1 MLVAIGAGIAVLTGI
16 GAGIG
21 IGMATS
27 KAVEAIARQPE
38 AESKISKSL
47 LLGCALAE
55 ATAIYGFVIGLL
67 IFTIINL
74 IVLYLLMKKFL
85 FGPILNVMEQRKN
98 MIDQQF
104 ASAKDTEEQAYE
116 LKGKYEDALKS
127 AKDESMRIVNQAK
140 DEAKVQAERI
150 VKDANTQAGAMLDK
164 AKADIRTEQENAMK
178 AMESRVAEIALDAA
192 SKIMGEKNSSQQD
205 LSLYD
210 QFIKEAG
217 DSNDGNKH

>member
-1 MLVAIGAGIAVLTGI
+1 MIEININLV
-16 GAGIG
+16 
-21 IGMATS
+21 
-27 KAVEAIARQPE
+27 
-38 AESKISKSL
+38 
-47 LLGCALAE
+47 
-55 ATAIYGFVIGLL
+55 
-67 IFTIINL
+67 FTIINL

-104 ASAKDTEEQAYE
+104 ASAKDTEEQAY
-116 LKGKYEDALKS
+116 
-127 AKDESMRIVNQAK
+127 

>member
-1 MLVAIGAGIAVLTGI
+1 MIEININLV
-16 GAGIG
+16 
-21 IGMATS
+21 
-27 KAVEAIARQPE
+27 
-38 AESKISKSL
+38 
-47 LLGCALAE
+47 
-55 ATAIYGFVIGLL
+55 
-67 IFTIINL
+67 FTIINL

-127 AKDESMRIVNQAK
+127 AKDESMRIVNQ
-140 DEAKVQAERI
+140 AKVQAERI

>member
-1 MLVAIGAGIAVLTGI
+1 MIEININLV
-16 GAGIG
+16 
-21 IGMATS
+21 
-27 KAVEAIARQPE
+27 
-38 AESKISKSL
+38 
-47 LLGCALAE
+47 
-55 ATAIYGFVIGLL
+55 
-67 IFTIINL
+67 FTIINL

-104 ASAKDTEEQAYE
+104 ASAKDTEEQEYE

-127 AKDESMRIVNQAK
+127 AKDESM
-140 DEAKVQAERI
+140 RI